1 MAVWKPRAA
10 VQPPGELVTFDSA
23 EWAAAEDVRG
33 DWQPAFRRWKAA
45 RREWLKQHGDDSVL
59 GDPLDLLV
67 GEVKAKQQ
75 LAGF

>member
-1 MAVWKPRAA
+1 MA
-10 VQPPGELVTFDSA
+10 
-23 EWAAAEDVRG
+23 
-33 DWQPAFRRWKAA
+33 
-45 RREWLKQHGDDSVL
+45 KQHGDDSVL